1 MDLGV
6 SLIMSLDDIVAKL
19 SACVRA
25 DIADLIR
32 YLLEVRSRKARVS

>member
-19 SACVRA
+19 SACVRS
-25 DIADLIR
+25 DIADLVCH
-32 YLLEVRSRKARVS
+32 LLEVRGRKARVS